1 MRLFELN
8 NHSKLILSIL
18 LACPFVIAADT
29 ADQVAKQ
36 IDRDIN
42 LVRLTEK
49 QKEDKAN
56 KIVVKAK
63 DFFVNGQY
71 KQAID
76 NYLSAIEIFKK
87 IGIGE
92 TSAFDKQIKYCQE
105 QIYQC
110 YYYWA
115 MDIVAKVE
123 KKSFGKNYAEAIKL
137 CRKAA
142 EIYPPCKAKMDAKI
156 KRFSVLRD
164 AAARR
169 HADSE
174 SKLIPSKKDDNYD
187 IEVLMKQADVLIKAG
202 RYQLAKDKYEQI
214 LLNDIYNYKAIE
226 GLRAVNKMIEKIG
239 TRRLYAQDKERIAEV
254 AWEQTTPIL
263 PKVTNEGRKAISK
276 PVKRYMPVNKIREK
290 LKSIIIPRLDFEDIT
305 VETAVRHLRE
315 QSKQLDP
322 EGVGVNIFLRLQAPT
337 VKDSALDKAK
347 EAPQAA
353 AAPGIDGAPAPAAN
367 EEAFAANEEEEDF
380 EDTNTGAVAQGDIG
394 KSVVDLVLVK
404 KNLYEAIY
412 FLCKA
417 ANLKFRI
424 EKYAVVIA
432 AKNIALDDLET
443 KIFPI
448 EQGAL
453 AAVGGDD
460 SSSLREYFK
469 DRGIKF
475 PDGAKI
481 VYDSRISRLIATNT
495 LDNLR
500 RLESIIQN
508 ELSSKD
514 PMVQIQAKFIEIEQ
528 NDLKELGFNWAV
540 SNTPSS
546 DNGTVNVGNST
557 SNLNVIKVTDDNPTI
572 MQYKRNVNGFDL
584 TFDINALNQVDS
596 RNLLSSPRIT
606 TMNGQEA
613 SVRMVREVYYP
624 DDYTEAETTTTSGQ
638 DGGDTYSYISSIPE
652 FADPTELG
660 IILRVTPDV
669 DVGHRTITM
678 RINPTVQ
685 SFVTWDNYKYTVNR
699 GTIPE
704 EVDIVKPV
712 IAARTIDTKVT
723 IYDGETI
730 VLGGILKDNI
740 ETFNE
745 RVPLLGDIPMIGRL
759 FQSRGSKSVKVN
771 LLIFLTCRLVKPDGS
786 AFFPNVRPNGLAQFK
801 RIK

>member
-1 MRLFELN
+1 MRLLTFLN
-8 NHSKLILSIL
+8 YNKLMLSIL
-18 LACPFVIAADT
+18 LACPFVAMADK
-29 ADQVAKQ
+29 AVRIKSQ
-36 IDRDIN
+36 INRSIN
-42 LVRLTEK
+42 IMRSTEQ
-49 QKEDKAN
+49 QKEAKAEE
-56 KIVVKAK
+56 ILRSAK
-63 DFFVNGQY
+63 DLFVNGKY

-76 NYLSAIEIFKK
+76 QYLTAVKVLK
-87 IGIGE
+87 TIGIGE
-92 TSAFDKQIKYCQE
+92 RTEFKKKIKYCEE
-105 QIYQC
+105 QVYQC

-115 MDIVAKVE
+115 MDVVAKVE
-123 KKSFGKNYAEAIKL
+123 KKSFSKDYAEAIKL
-137 CRKAA
+137 CNKAA
-142 EIYPPCKAKMDAKI
+142 EIYPPCKKKMDAKI
-156 KRFSVLRD
+156 KKFTVLKN

-169 HADSE
+169 YKTSE
-174 SKLIPSKKDDNYD
+174 NKLLPGKKEQTYD
-187 IEVLMKQADVLIKAG
+187 TQVLLKQADVLIKAG
-202 RYQLAKDKYEQI
+202 RYDLAKEKYEQI

-226 GLRAVNKMIEKIG
+226 GLRATNKQINKIG
-239 TRRLYAQDKERIAEV
+239 TRRLYTQDKERVAEV
-254 AWEQTTPIL
+254 VWKMTTPIVPEVL
-263 PKVTNEGRKAISK
+263 SDGRMAINKPVRKYTPISK
-276 PVKRYMPVNKIREK
+276 IRQK

-322 EGVGVNIFLRLQAPT
+322 EGVGINIFLRLKAPSI
-337 VKDSALDKAK
+337 KDSALNKG
-347 EAPQAA
+347 AA
-353 AAPGIDGAPAPAAN
+353 AGANAGGKEVAVAADD
-367 EEAFAANEEEEDF
+367 EDEEDD
-380 EDTNTGAVAQGDIG
+380 EDEDEDEEDDEGGDGSVG

-404 KNLYEAIY
+404 RNLYQAIY

-443 KIFPI
+443 KIFPV

-460 SSSLREYFK
+460 TASLMEYFK

-475 PDGAKI
+475 PNGAKI

-495 LDNLR
+495 MDNLT
-500 RLESIIQN
+500 RLESVIQN

-528 NDLKELGFNWAV
+528 NDLKELGFDWTV
-540 SNTPSS
+540 SNSPAS
-546 DNGTVNVGNST
+546 DNGTFDIDTSESGLGTVSGSDPLVNYT
-557 SNLNVIKVTDDNPTI
+557 RDI
-572 MQYKRNVNGFDL
+572 NGFHL
-584 TFDINALNQVDS
+584 SFDVNALNQVDS

-613 SVRMVREVYYP
+613 SVRMVKEVYYP
-624 DDYTEAETTTTSGQ
+624 DDYTEAETTTTA
-638 DGGDTYSYISSIPE
+638 GGTGGNDTYSYISSIPE

-669 DVGHRTITM
+669 DIKHRTVTM

-685 SFVTWDNYKYTVNR
+685 AFVGWTDYKYTVS
-699 GTIPE
+699 TQE
-704 EVDIVKPV
+704 EPVHIRKPI
-712 IAARTIDTKVT
+712 IAARTIDTKIT

-730 VLGGILKDNI
+730 VLGGILKDKI
-740 ETFNE
+740 ETVDE
-745 RVPLLGDIPMIGRL
+745 RVPLLGDIPLVGRM
-759 FQSRGSKSVKVN
+759 FQSIGTKSTKVN

-786 AFFPNVRPNGLAQFK
+786 AFFPDVRPNGLAKFN

>member
-1 MRLFELN
+1 M
-8 NHSKLILSIL
+8 
-18 LACPFVIAADT
+18 
-29 ADQVAKQ
+29 
-36 IDRDIN
+36 
-42 LVRLTEK
+42 
-49 QKEDKAN
+49 
-56 KIVVKAK
+56 
-63 DFFVNGQY
+63 
-71 KQAID
+71 
-76 NYLSAIEIFKK
+76 
-87 IGIGE
+87 
-92 TSAFDKQIKYCQE
+92 
-105 QIYQC
+105 
-110 YYYWA
+110 
-115 MDIVAKVE
+115 
-123 KKSFGKNYAEAIKL
+123 
-137 CRKAA
+137 
-142 EIYPPCKAKMDAKI
+142 
-156 KRFSVLRD
+156 
-164 AAARR
+164 
-169 HADSE
+169 
-174 SKLIPSKKDDNYD
+174 
-187 IEVLMKQADVLIKAG
+187 
-202 RYQLAKDKYEQI
+202 
-214 LLNDIYNYKAIE
+214 
-226 GLRAVNKMIEKIG
+226 
-239 TRRLYAQDKERIAEV
+239 
-254 AWEQTTPIL
+254 

-347 EAPQAA
+347 EAPQA

-460 SSSLREYFK
+460 SSSLRECFK

>member
-1 MRLFELN
+1 MRLLN
-8 NHSKLILSIL
+8 FLNYNKLILCIL
-18 LACPFVIAADT
+18 LACPFVVMADKAADIES
-29 ADQVAKQ
+29 Q
-36 IDRDIN
+36 INESITKMRS
-42 LVRLTEK
+42 VEQ
-49 QKEDKAN
+49 QKEDKAE
-56 KIVVKAK
+56 KILRSAK
-63 DFFVNGQY
+63 DLFVNAKY

-76 NYLSAIEIFKK
+76 KYLAAIKVLK
-87 IGIGE
+87 TIGIGE
-92 TSAFDKQIKYCQE
+92 RTAFKAKIKYCEE

-115 MDIVAKVE
+115 MDVVAKVE
-123 KKSFGKNYAEAIKL
+123 KKSFSKDYAEAIKL
-137 CRKAA
+137 CNKAA
-142 EIYPPCKAKMDAKI
+142 EIYPPCKKKMDEKI
-156 KRFSVLRD
+156 KKFTVLRN

-169 HADSE
+169 YETSE
-174 SKLIPSKKDDNYD
+174 NKLIPRKKEQAYD
-187 IEVLMKQADVLIKAG
+187 TQVLLKQADVLIKAG
-202 RYQLAKDKYEQI
+202 RYSLAKEKYEQI
-214 LLNDIYNYKAIE
+214 LLSDIYSYKAIE
-226 GLRAVNKMIEKIG
+226 GLRSVNKQINKMG
-239 TRRLYAQDKERIAEV
+239 TRRLYTQDKERIAEV
-254 AWEQTTPIL
+254 AWEMTTPII
-263 PKVTNEGRKAISK
+263 PEVRSDGRKAINE
-276 PVKRYMPVNKIREK
+276 PVKKYMEVSKIRQK

-322 EGVGVNIFLRLQAPT
+322 EGVGINIFLRLKAPS
-337 VKDSALDKAK
+337 VKDSALDAGT
-347 EAPQAA
+347 AG
-353 AAPGIDGAPAPAAN
+353 APGAGAPGQEVAV
-367 EEAFAANEEEEDF
+367 AANEEEEDE
-380 EDTNTGAVAQGDIG
+380 EDGEEGDESVG

-404 KNLYEAIY
+404 RNLYQAIY

-443 KIFPI
+443 KIFPV

-460 SSSLREYFK
+460 TASLKEYFK

-475 PDGAKI
+475 PSGAKI

-495 LDNLR
+495 LENLD

-528 NDLKELGFNWAV
+528 NDLKELGFNWTV
-540 SNTPSS
+540 NNTPAS
-546 DNGTVNVGNST
+546 DNGTFDIDTSK
-557 SNLNVIKVTDDNPTI
+557 SNLGTLNPNDGSSSPTLVR
-572 MQYKRNVNGFDL
+572 YTRSVNGFNMI
-584 TFDINALNQVDS
+584 FDVNALNQVDS

-606 TMNGQEA
+606 TMNGREA
-613 SVRMVREVYYP
+613 SVRMIREVYYP
-624 DDYTEAETTTTSGQ
+624 DDYTEAETTTTSGGT
-638 DGGDTYSYISSIPE
+638 GGTDTYTYMSSIPE

-660 IILRVTPDV
+660 IMLRVTPDV
-669 DVGHRTITM
+669 DVEHRTITM

-685 SFVTWDNYKYTVNR
+685 AFVTWTEYNY
-699 GTIPE
+699 
-704 EVDIVKPV
+704 EVSTQEDPVSIRKPV

-730 VLGGILKDNI
+730 VLGGILKDTI
-740 ETFNE
+740 KTINE
-745 RVPLLGDIPMIGRL
+745 RVPVLGDIPLIGRM
-759 FQSRGSKSVKVN
+759 FQSIGTESTKVN

-786 AFFPNVRPNGLAQFK
+786 AFFPDVRPNGLAKFN

>member
-1 MRLFELN
+1 MRLFKFN
-8 NHSKLILSIL
+8 NHNKLILSIL
-18 LACPFVIAADT
+18 LACPFVVAADK
-29 ADQVAKQ
+29 AEQVAKQ
-36 IDRDIN
+36 IDKDIN

-56 KIVVKAK
+56 KIVIKAK
-63 DFFVNGQY
+63 DFFVNGKY

-76 NYLSAIEIFKK
+76 NYLSAIEIFKE

-92 TSAFDKQIKYCQE
+92 TNAFDKQVKYCKE
-105 QIYQC
+105 QVYQC

-115 MDIVAKVE
+115 MDVVAKVE
-123 KKSFGKNYAEAIKL
+123 KKSFGKNYAEAINL

-142 EIYPPCKAKMDAKI
+142 KIYPPCKAKMDVKI

-169 HADSE
+169 YSGSE
-174 SKLIPSKKDDNYD
+174 AKLIPSKKDDTYD

-214 LLNDIYNYKAIE
+214 LLGDIYNYKAIE
-226 GLRAVNKMIEKIG
+226 GLRAVNRMIEKIG

-263 PKVTNEGRKAISK
+263 PKVTNKGRKAISK

-347 EAPQAA
+347 EAPAA
-353 AAPGIDGAPAPAAN
+353 GAPGAPGMDGGAPNEEAVAAN
-367 EEAFAANEEEEDF
+367 EESEEDF
-380 EDTNTGAVAQGDIG
+380 EDTSTGTAAQGDIG

-546 DNGTVNVGNST
+546 DNGTLSVGNST

-572 MQYKRNVNGFDL
+572 LQYKRNVNGFDL
-584 TFDINALNQVDS
+584 TFDVNALNQVDS
-596 RNLLSSPRIT
+596 KNLLSSPRIT

-638 DGGDTYSYISSIPE
+638 EGGDTYSYISSIPE

>member
-1 MRLFELN
+1 
-8 NHSKLILSIL
+8 
-18 LACPFVIAADT
+18 
-29 ADQVAKQ
+29 
-36 IDRDIN
+36 
-42 LVRLTEK
+42 
-49 QKEDKAN
+49 
-56 KIVVKAK
+56 
-63 DFFVNGQY
+63 
-71 KQAID
+71 
-76 NYLSAIEIFKK
+76 
-87 IGIGE
+87 
-92 TSAFDKQIKYCQE
+92 
-105 QIYQC
+105 
-110 YYYWA
+110 
-115 MDIVAKVE
+115 
-123 KKSFGKNYAEAIKL
+123 
-137 CRKAA
+137 
-142 EIYPPCKAKMDAKI
+142 MDAKI
-156 KRFSVLRD
+156 KRFSLLRD

-169 HADSE
+169 YSVSDA
-174 SKLIPSKKDDNYD
+174 KLIPAKREDAYD

-214 LLNDIYNYKAIE
+214 LLKDIYNYKAIE
-226 GLRAVNKMIEKIG
+226 GLRSVNKQIEKIG
-239 TRRLYAQDKERIAEV
+239 TRRLYTQDKERIAEV
-254 AWEQTTPIL
+254 AWKQTTPIL
-263 PKVTNEGRKAISK
+263 PKVANKGREAISQ
-276 PVKRYMPVNKIREK
+276 PVKRFMPVNKIREK
-290 LKSIIIPRLDFEDIT
+290 LKSIVIPRLDFEDIT

-322 EGVGVNIFLRLQAPT
+322 EGVGVNIFLRLQAPAI
-337 VKDSALDKAK
+337 KDSALDKAK
-347 EAPQAA
+347 EATQAPPA
-353 AAPGIDGAPAPAAN
+353 GVPGAAPN
-367 EEAFAANEEEEDF
+367 EEAFAATDEEEEDF
-380 EDTNTGAVAQGDIG
+380 EDTGKEGAPVGDIG

-460 SSSLREYFK
+460 STSLREYFK

-528 NDLKELGFNWAV
+528 NDLKELGFNWTV
-540 SNTPSS
+540 SNSPSS
-546 DNGTVNVGNST
+546 NSGLDFDDSSSYLNTIGNA
-557 SNLNVIKVTDDNPTI
+557 TI
-572 MQYKRNVNGFDL
+572 ARYSRNVNGFKL
-584 TFDINALNQVDS
+584 TFDVDALNQVDS
-596 RNLLSSPRIT
+596 KNLLSSPRIT

-613 SVRMVREVYYP
+613 SVRMVTEVYYP

-638 DGGDTYSYISSIPE
+638 EGGDTYSFISSIPE

-685 SFVTWDNYKYTVNR
+685 SFVTWDNYSYTVNR
-699 GTIPE
+699 GTIPQQ
-704 EVDIVKPV
+704 VDIIKPV

-730 VLGGILKDNI
+730 VLGGILKDTI
-740 ETFNE
+740 TSFNE
-745 RVPLLGDIPMIGRL
+745 RVPLLGDIPLVGRL

-771 LLIFLTCRLVKPDGS
+771 LLIFLTCRLIKPDGS
-786 AFFPNVRPNGLAQFK
+786 AFFPDVRPNGLAQFK

>member
-226 GLRAVNKMIEKIG
+226 GLRAVNKMIEK
-239 TRRLYAQDKERIAEV
+239 LV
-254 AWEQTTPIL
+254 H
-263 PKVTNEGRKAISK
+263 V
-276 PVKRYMPVNKIREK
+276 
-290 LKSIIIPRLDFEDIT
+290 DFM
-305 VETAVRHLRE
+305 LR
-315 QSKQLDP
+315 
-322 EGVGVNIFLRLQAPT
+322 T
-337 VKDSALDKAK
+337 
-347 EAPQAA
+347 
-353 AAPGIDGAPAPAAN
+353 
-367 EEAFAANEEEEDF
+367 
-380 EDTNTGAVAQGDIG
+380 
-394 KSVVDLVLVK
+394 
-404 KNLYEAIY
+404 
-412 FLCKA
+412 
-417 ANLKFRI
+417 
-424 EKYAVVIA
+424 
-432 AKNIALDDLET
+432 
-443 KIFPI
+443 
-448 EQGAL
+448 
-453 AAVGGDD
+453 
-460 SSSLREYFK
+460 
-469 DRGIKF
+469 
-475 PDGAKI
+475 
-481 VYDSRISRLIATNT
+481 
-495 LDNLR
+495 
-500 RLESIIQN
+500 
-508 ELSSKD
+508 
-514 PMVQIQAKFIEIEQ
+514 
-528 NDLKELGFNWAV
+528 
-540 SNTPSS
+540 
-546 DNGTVNVGNST
+546 
-557 SNLNVIKVTDDNPTI
+557 
-572 MQYKRNVNGFDL
+572 RNV
-584 TFDINALNQVDS
+584 
-596 RNLLSSPRIT
+596 
-606 TMNGQEA
+606 
-613 SVRMVREVYYP
+613 
-624 DDYTEAETTTTSGQ
+624 
-638 DGGDTYSYISSIPE
+638 
-652 FADPTELG
+652 
-660 IILRVTPDV
+660 
-669 DVGHRTITM
+669 
-678 RINPTVQ
+678 
-685 SFVTWDNYKYTVNR
+685 
-699 GTIPE
+699 
-704 EVDIVKPV
+704 
-712 IAARTIDTKVT
+712 
-723 IYDGETI
+723 
-730 VLGGILKDNI
+730 
-740 ETFNE
+740 
-745 RVPLLGDIPMIGRL
+745 
-759 FQSRGSKSVKVN
+759 
-771 LLIFLTCRLVKPDGS
+771 
-786 AFFPNVRPNGLAQFK
+786 
-801 RIK
+801 

>member
-1 MRLFELN
+1 MRLFKFSN
-8 NHSKLILSIL
+8 YNKLIFSIL
-18 LACPFVIAADT
+18 LACPFVIAADE
-29 ADQVAKQ
+29 AERISKQ
-36 IDRDIN
+36 IDKSIN

-63 DFFVNGQY
+63 DFFVNGKY
-71 KQAID
+71 KEAID
-76 NYLSAIEIFKK
+76 NYLSAVELFKQ

-115 MDIVAKVE
+115 MDVVAKVE
-123 KKSFGKNYAEAIKL
+123 KKSFSKNYAEAIEL
-137 CRKAA
+137 CQKAA
-142 EIYPPCKAKMDAKI
+142 KIYPPCKQKMDAKI
-156 KRFSVLRD
+156 KRFSLLRD

-169 HADSE
+169 YSGSE
-174 SKLIPSKKDDNYD
+174 TKLIPSKKDDAYD

-226 GLRAVNKMIEKIG
+226 GLRAVNKQIEKIG
-239 TRRLYAQDKERIAEV
+239 TRRLYTQDKERIAEV

-263 PKVTNEGRKAISK
+263 PKVTAKGRKAISK
-276 PVKRYMPVNKIREK
+276 PVKQYMPVNKIREK
-290 LKSIIIPRLDFEDIT
+290 LRSIIIPRLDFEDIT

-322 EGVGVNIFLRLQAPT
+322 EGVGVNIFLRLQAPS
-337 VKDSALDKAK
+337 VKDSALDRAAKAPK
-347 EAPQAA
+347 AA
-353 AAPGIDGAPAPAAN
+353 AAPPG
-367 EEAFAANEEEEDF
+367 EEAFAADEEDE
-380 EDTNTGAVAQGDIG
+380 EDTETTAGAAASGDIG

-432 AKNIALDDLET
+432 AKNVALDDLET
-443 KIFPI
+443 KIYPI

-460 SSSLREYFK
+460 SSSLKEYFK

-528 NDLKELGFNWAV
+528 NDLKELGFNWTV
-540 SNTPSS
+540 SNTPAS
-546 DNGTVNVGNST
+546 DNGTLQVGS
-557 SNLNVIKVTDDNPTI
+557 SSSSLNVIKVTDDNPTI
-572 MQYKRNVNGFDL
+572 LQYTRNVNGFDL
-584 TFDINALNQVDS
+584 TFDIDALNQVDS

-624 DDYTEAETTTTSGQ
+624 DDYTEAETTTTTGR

-660 IILRVTPDV
+660 IILWVTPDV

-685 SFVTWDNYKYTVNR
+685 SFVTWDNYKYTINR

-704 EVDIVKPV
+704 EVDIIKPV

-730 VLGGILKDNI
+730 VLGGILKDTI
-740 ETFNE
+740 ESFNE

-786 AFFPNVRPNGLAQFK
+786 AFFPDIRPNGLAQFK